1 MEAYLQYNTT
11 NSVFSVNANQLISLN
26 CWVLHISKNQIQ
38 SSSSA
43 ELNALICTMFAL
55 NALTLSCL
63 AMHVECITT
72 NSPIVAPRA
81 LIVTISRRAWVNAA
95 LLAGASTS
103 IASISV
109 APALAAPDS
118 SSADTLKLRQ
128 GLGQLTFLLD
138 NWVEATTNCKYAE
151 VNKELLSVENKEE
164 LLDAAAKSVLFDKG
178 KTSRTL
184 CKRDAEALRFIMAV
198 GSSKNSKSGPPAM
211 FAQKGMYASVN
222 GASSLSSGPQ
232 PLLNAD
238 SAIQRG
244 FTRLQDENAQ
254 DEYLVA
260 MEAFSAA
267 KSALS
272 AASYASGVADYSS
285 VVSAQDTSGDGEDG
299 GTDTS
304 FLESSRVSA
313 VAAQK
318 ALTTIVRLL
327 EANED

>member
-1 MEAYLQYNTT
+1 
-11 NSVFSVNANQLISLN
+11 
-26 CWVLHISKNQIQ
+26 
-38 SSSSA
+38 
-43 ELNALICTMFAL
+43 MFTLAML
-55 NALTLSCL
+55 ALSCL
-63 AMHVECITT
+63 AAHVECIIT
-72 NSPIVAPRA
+72 NSRVVAPRA
-81 LIVTISRRAWVNAA
+81 PLISISRRAWVNTAF
-95 LLAGASTS
+95 LTGASTS
-103 IASISV
+103 IASSGV

-118 SSADTLKLRQ
+118 ASADTLKLRQ
-128 GLGQLTFLLD
+128 GLDQLTFLLD

-151 VNKELLSVENKEE
+151 VNKELLSAENKEE

-211 FAQKGMYASVN
+211 FAQRGMYASVN
-222 GASSLSSGPQ
+222 GVGSLSSGPQ

-244 FTRLQDENAQ
+244 FTRLQDENVQ

-285 VVSAQDTSGDGEDG
+285 VVSAQDSSGDGEAG